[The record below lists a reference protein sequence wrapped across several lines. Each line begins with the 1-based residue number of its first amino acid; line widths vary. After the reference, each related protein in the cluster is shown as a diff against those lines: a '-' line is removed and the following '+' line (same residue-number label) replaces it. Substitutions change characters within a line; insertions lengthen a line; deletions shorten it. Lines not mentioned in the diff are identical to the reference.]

1 MRISLSILRTLGRER
16 ETRRPRSSR
25 IGVAVGANQIIT
37 NITATARIENRIIN
51 PMVDVIVDAIVDAII
66 RDLVAARA
74 VVNASTDLSLSSM
87 IHISLDV
94 MGESLNSNP
103 NLVDG

>member
-1 MRISLSILRTLGRER
+1 
-16 ETRRPRSSR
+16 
-25 IGVAVGANQIIT
+25 
-37 NITATARIENRIIN
+37 
-51 PMVDVIVDAIVDAII
+51 MVDVIVDAIVDAII